1 MKGAHVRGK
10 CATPGCPR
18 LCAKGYPTCCRGCSG
33 GSHGRICD
41 AVNHVQCQA
50 LEMGQHLK
58 SRLDLAPV
66 RDLNADINFAKNVTL
81 LTLGLSQIKT
91 HKDLKNIADIAG
103 APPDGLVDYIRGLCP
118 VHRLNPTVSAALRSR
133 F

>member
-1 MKGAHVRGK
+1 
-10 CATPGCPR
+10 
-18 LCAKGYPTCCRGCSG
+18 
-33 GSHGRICD
+33 
-41 AVNHVQCQA
+41 
-50 LEMGQHLK
+50 MGQHLK

-91 HKDLKNIADIAG
+91 HKDLKGIADIAG

-118 VHRLNPTVSAALRSR
+118 VHRLNPTVFRAIMRDGGLRSR
-133 F
+133 YLQKRLQASGPAHAAFRRLTQHPQVAAVFDKYKVRGQN